1 MLMGKDGRHNGI
13 KLLSV
18 MGIYNH
24 QWVQKLENGKVKWE
38 TGTCTLQIPA
48 H

>member
-1 MLMGKDGRHNGI
+1 MGEDGRHNGI

-24 QWVQKLENGKVKWE
+24 QWVPKLENGKVK
-38 TGTCTLQIPA
+38 
-48 H
+48 